1 MDRPTR
7 QSPRDVD
14 LAVGR
19 AWREHRRHLLDVAV
33 RMLGDRAEAEDVVQ
47 EAYARLVRA
56 DLDAIEDVG
65 GWLVVVVSRLCLD
78 RLRARRRHP
87 TGHDEH
93 LAERPAGPG
102 AAPDPADRVTLDDS
116 VRSAL
121 DRVLERLTP
130 AERTA
135 FVLHD
140 VFGYPFDVVADMG
153 GRTPAAC
160 RQLASRARR
169 AVRAD
174 APARFA
180 VEPADQRRMMERFVA
195 ACTAGDL
202 DGLLAVLDPEVDG
215 VADVGGAAGTRYA
228 SGSATVATL
237 LLRFLGPAS
246 GTTLLALP
254 GIGDE
259 SVLVGRRDGTV
270 VLLATVTARDG
281 RIAHFEGI
289 ADAAKLATLPATLGE
304 VPNRP

>member
-1 MDRPTR
+1 MDHPTR
-7 QSPRDVD
+7 HSPRDVD

-19 AWREHRRHLLDVAV
+19 AWREHRRHLLDVGV

-87 TGHDEH
+87 TDPDER
-93 LAERPAGPG
+93 LADHAAGPG

-130 AERTA
+130 AERTS

-140 VFGYPFDVVADMG
+140 VFGYPFDVVAEMV

-180 VEPADQRRMMERFVA
+180 VEPADQRLMMERFIA

-202 DGLLAVLDPEVDG
+202 DGLLAVLDPDVDG
-215 VADVGGAAGTRYA
+215 LADVGGAVGTRYA
-228 SGSATVATL
+228 AGSATVATL
-237 LLRFLGPAS
+237 LLRFLGPATH
-246 GTTLLALP
+246 TTLLALP
-254 GIGDE
+254 GFGDE
-259 SVLVGRRDGTV
+259 SVLVGRRDGEV
-270 VLLATVTARDG
+270 VLLATLTARDG

-289 ADAAKLATLPATLGE
+289 ADRAKLAALRATLGDE
-304 VPNRP
+304 AAQP